1 VRPFS
6 STSELFASTP
16 PAVAAATSAEAWV
29 RAMLVFE
36 AELAQAAADTGLVP
50 RSAADAV
57 EAACRA
63 AGAGPGPD
71 VAEPAAGVVRD
82 ATPVVALLDAVRR
95 RLPAD
100 NAGDGAEAGVGVALH
115 VGATSQ
121 DVVDTA
127 AVLVARDAV
136 DALDDEVVAVTRR
149 LAALARTHRDTPQV
163 GRTLGQHAVPTTFG
177 AVCALRLVAV
187 EEARAGLLTVV
198 RERLAVQLG
207 GPVGTLDALGT
218 HGEQLRRRLAARLGL
233 PAPVVA
239 WHTARGRVAELAA
252 ALGVLTGELA
262 ALAQD
267 VVLLSS
273 SDVGELVPREGGGSS
288 AMPHK
293 RNPARAVLAVA
304 AAHRVPALVATVLAG
319 MPQELQRSAGRW
331 QAEAGVLTELLRLT
345 GAVAGHTR
353 AALDGAEVDVG
364 RMRAAVDDLLARTG
378 TRFDPG
384 PPATVVDR
392 VLATAGDDPAVP
404 VAPAVAAVAA
414 VPVPASV
421 SAAVPADAGPG
432 TGPDGGT
439 LHERGMAVR
448 RAVLGDAHVD
458 RAAADPFTAD
468 FQQFVTEHVWGA
480 LWTRPGL
487 TRRERS
493 IATLALLAGLGRAAE
508 LPLHV
513 RGALNNGLTVEE
525 IREVLLHTAGYAGAP
540 AAHSA
545 FDAAARTLA
554 ELGAPEPE

>member
-6 STSELFASTP
+6 STSELFDAVP
-16 PAVAAATSAEAWV
+16 QGVAAATSGRAWV
-29 RAMLVFE
+29 GAMLAFE
-36 AELAQAAADTGLVP
+36 AALAQAAADTGLVP
-50 RSAADAV
+50 RAAADAV
-57 EAACRA
+57 AAACGA
-63 AGAGPGPD
+63 AGSPSGPD
-71 VAEPAAGVVRD
+71 LPDLADDLAAGVLRD
-82 ATPVVALLDAVRR
+82 ATPVIALLAAVRR
-95 RLPAD
+95 HLP
-100 NAGDGAEAGVGVALH
+100 DGAEAALH

-136 DALDDEVVAVTRR
+136 AVLDADVVAVTDR
-149 LAALARTHRDTPQV
+149 LAALAREHRDAPQL

-187 EEARAGLLTVV
+187 DQARAGLLRVV
-198 RERLAVQLG
+198 RERLAVQFG
-207 GPVGTLDALGT
+207 GAVGTLDALGT
-218 HGEQLRRRLAARLGL
+218 HGPQVRRRLAGRLDL
-233 PAPVVA
+233 PDPQAS
-239 WHTARGRVAELAA
+239 WHTGRGRIAELAA
-252 ALGVLTGELA
+252 ALGVLCGELA

-267 VVLLSS
+267 VVLLTA
-273 SDVGELVPREGGGSS
+273 SDVAELAPRAGGGSS

-304 AAHRVPALVATVLAG
+304 AAHRVPGLVATVLAG

-331 QAEAGVLTELLRLT
+331 QAEAGTLTELLRLT
-345 GAVAGHTR
+345 GGVAAHAR
-353 AALDGAEVDVG
+353 AALEGADVDAD
-364 RMRAAVDDLLARTG
+364 RMRAAVDRHLADTG

-384 PPATVVDR
+384 PAAALVDR
-392 VLATAGDDPAVP
+392 VLAGAEPEPAP
-404 VAPAVAAVAA
+404 SSAASVAPAS
-414 VPVPASV
+414 PVV
-421 SAAVPADAGPG
+421 E
-432 TGPDGGT
+432 PDGRT
-439 LHERGMAVR
+439 LLEQGMAVR

-458 RAAADPFTAD
+458 RAAAEAFTAD

-513 RGALNNGLTVEE
+513 RGALNNGLTVDQ

-545 FDAAARTLA
+545 FAAAARTLA
-554 ELGAPEPE
+554 ELGVLDEEGR